1 MRDLM
6 NALREILEE
15 KLKDHQMNVG
25 ARGCQEALT

>member
-15 KLKDHQMNVG
+15 KLKGHQMNVG
-25 ARGCQEALT
+25 ALGCQEALA